1 MRPRTPTLLRTGQR
15 LLAAVLILALLSLLS
30 GSRELST
37 LNTVLT
43 RGELRLVTRPG
54 PLTYYEDGRGANGF
68 EYLLARKF
76 ATHLGVR
83 LRVTTTDTLASL
95 GHMLGGPNADF
106 AAATLTVT
114 AERRRQFRFSDPYG
128 ETAQVLVYRRGT
140 AAPRTIDDLLGRDL
154 VVITDSAH
162 EERLEML
169 RASHP
174 GLAWRALPD
183 AEMSDLLEMVQGG
196 EAELAIIDTLSFDA
210 HSTLYHNV
218 RAAFTLGDPEPLA
231 WAFPRHGDDS
241 LARAANAYLAEMR
254 ANGQLDELKAR
265 FFTGVEDFSVSSAQV
280 FFSLVDAR
288 LPRFE
293 AMFKTVAAET
303 GLDWHLLAAIAYQES
318 HWNPRAVSPTGVKGL
333 MMLTRAAAGEV
344 AVADRTDPEQSLWGG
359 ARYFLKLKARIPA
372 RIPEP
377 DRTWFALAAYNVG
390 LGHLEDAR
398 ILTQRA
404 GRDPDLWREVRE
416 YLPLL
421 QKRQYYSTVKNGY
434 ARGNE
439 PVLYVRNI
447 RKYLRILQWRSM
459 EAARRQDLAPPAEPE
474 AAESWDPRS
483 FLSL

>member
-1 MRPRTPTLLRTGQR
+1 MVSSRGAWEGEHCTGIPRPLQHRRPIGARPRGAAEPAGAVASPGRGHYPCSTVAMAAPMRPRTPTLLRTGQR

-95 GHMLGGPNADF
+95 GPIPGAPHADV
-106 AAATLTVT
+106 AAAPLTGT
-114 AERRRQFRFSDPYG
+114 AARRRQCRFSDPSG
-128 ETAQVLVYRRGT
+128 EPAEVLVARRGT
-140 AAPRTIDDLLGRDL
+140 AARRTIDDLLGRDL

-231 WAFPRHGDDS
+231 WASPRHGDDS

-280 FFSLVDAR
+280 FFSLV
-288 LPRFE
+288 
-293 AMFKTVAAET
+293 
-303 GLDWHLLAAIAYQES
+303 
-318 HWNPRAVSPTGVKGL
+318 
-333 MMLTRAAAGEV
+333 
-344 AVADRTDPEQSLWGG
+344 
-359 ARYFLKLKARIPA
+359 
-372 RIPEP
+372 
-377 DRTWFALAAYNVG
+377 
-390 LGHLEDAR
+390 
-398 ILTQRA
+398 
-404 GRDPDLWREVRE
+404 
-416 YLPLL
+416 
-421 QKRQYYSTVKNGY
+421 
-434 ARGNE
+434 
-439 PVLYVRNI
+439 
-447 RKYLRILQWRSM
+447 
-459 EAARRQDLAPPAEPE
+459 
-474 AAESWDPRS
+474 
-483 FLSL
+483 